1 MLDAKHEYEVDMERA
16 GWTPE
21 PADPRH
27 DRGCPGRA
35 AAATVDLAGPPPGAP
50 RAADR
55 SPGRR
60 RRPPPRV
67 DPDEVTRTL
76 ASLADLRDRG
86 AITPEEYE
94 AKKADLLSR
103 L

>member
-1 MLDAKHEYEVDMERA
+1 MAPAA
-16 GWTPE
+16 G
-21 PADPRH
+21 
-27 DRGCPGRA
+27 A
-35 AAATVDLAGPPPGAP
+35 AAPAP
-50 RAADR
+50 KANA
-55 SPGRR
+55 
-60 RRPPPRV
+60 
-67 DPDEVTRTL
+67 DEVTRTL